1 METREW
7 IAAVGGQG
15 ERLAAAAD
23 RAGLTAPVPTC
34 PDWTV
39 RDLLL
44 HIGGVHRWAATFVGQ
59 ARTEPI
65 DIGEPHEIADSLPD
79 DAGLVAWFR
88 DGVTGLVDV
97 LTAAPADLDCWKFM
111 RTAPSGS
118 SFWARR
124 QAHETTIHSVDA
136 EAAAGL
142 PSPIPSSLAV
152 DGVDE
157 LLCGFLPRNRRL
169 HADTDRSVLV
179 SATDT
184 GDHWLISYGPDRP
197 AASRVPDP
205 VDTDAT
211 LAGTAA
217 ELYLS
222 LWNRRPWHGLSS
234 DEGLAELWADK
245 VQVCWS

>member
-1 METREW
+1 MQTREW

-15 ERLAAAAD
+15 ERLAAAAE
-23 RAGLTAPVPTC
+23 RAGLAAPVPTC
-34 PDWTV
+34 PEWVV

-44 HIGGVHRWAATFVGQ
+44 HLGGVHRWAATFVGQ

-65 DIGEPHEIADSLPD
+65 DIGEPHEIADAVPD
-79 DAGLVAWFR
+79 DAGLVDWFR
-88 DGVTGLVDV
+88 DGVTELVDV

-118 SFWARR
+118 LFWARR

-142 PSPIPSSLAV
+142 DSPIPSPLAV

-169 HADTDRSVLV
+169 RADTETSVLV

-184 GDHWLISYGPDRP
+184 GDNWLIRYGPERP
-197 AASRVPDP
+197 ATARVPAP
-205 VDTDAT
+205 VKADTT
-211 LAGTAA
+211 LAGTAS
-217 ELYLS
+217 ELYLA
-222 LWNRRPWHGLSS
+222 LWNRRSWHGLSS
-234 DEGLAELWADK
+234 DDGLATRWADN
-245 VQVCWS
+245 VQVRWS

>member
-1 METREW
+1 MQTREW

-15 ERLAAAAD
+15 ERLAAAAE

-34 PDWTV
+34 PDWVV

-44 HIGGVHRWAATFVGQ
+44 HTGGVHRWAATFVGQ

-65 DIGEPHEIADSLPD
+65 DVGEPHEIDDSVPD
-79 DAGLVAWFR
+79 DDGLIAWFR
-88 DGVTGLVDV
+88 DGVTALVDV
-97 LTAAPADLDCWKFM
+97 LTAAPADLDCWTFM

-142 PSPIPSSLAV
+142 PSPIPAPLAA

-157 LLCGFLPRNRRL
+157 LLCGFLPRSRRL
-169 HADTDRSVLV
+169 RAEAERSVLV

-184 GDHWLISYGPDRP
+184 GDNWFVRYGPERP
-197 AASRVPDP
+197 AAERVPEP
-205 VDTDAT
+205 VAADTT
-211 LAGTAA
+211 VAGTAS
-217 ELYLS
+217 ELYLA
-222 LWNRRPWHGLSS
+222 LWNRHPWHGLTA
-234 DEGLAELWADK
+234 DDGLAALWADNM
-245 VQVCWS
+245 QVRWS

>member
-15 ERLAAAAD
+15 ERLAAAAEQ
-23 RAGLTAPVPTC
+23 AGLTAPVPTC
-34 PDWTV
+34 PDWVV

-44 HIGGVHRWAATFVGQ
+44 HTGGVHRWAATFVGQ

-65 DIGEPHEIADSLPD
+65 DIGEAYEIADTLPHD
-79 DAGLVAWFR
+79 D
-88 DGVTGLVDV
+88 GLVDV

-118 SFWARR
+118 TFWARR

-142 PSPIPSSLAV
+142 PSPIPSPLAA

-169 HADTDRSVLV
+169 RADSERSVLV

-184 GDHWLISYGPDRP
+184 GDHWLVRYGPERP
-197 AASRVPDP
+197 AASRVPEP
-205 VDTDAT
+205 VEADTT

-222 LWNRRPWHGLSS
+222 LWNRRPWHGLTS
-234 DEGLAELWADK
+234 DDGLADLWSDT
-245 VQVCWS
+245 VQVRWS

>member
-15 ERLAAAAD
+15 ERLAAAAEQ
-23 RAGLTAPVPTC
+23 AGLTAPVPTC
-34 PDWTV
+34 PDWVV

-44 HIGGVHRWAATFVGQ
+44 HLGGVHRWAATFVGQ

-65 DIGEPHEIADSLPD
+65 DIAEPHDIADELPD
-79 DAGLVAWFR
+79 DGGLIAWFR
-88 DGVTGLVDV
+88 AGVTELVDV
-97 LTAAPADLDCWKFM
+97 LTTAPADLDCWHFM

-142 PSPIPSSLAV
+142 PSPIPSALAA

-157 LLCGFLPRNRRL
+157 MLCGFLPRNRRL
-169 HADTDRSVLV
+169 HADSERSVLV

-184 GDHWLISYGPDRP
+184 GDHWLVRYGPERP
-197 AASRVPDP
+197 AASRVPEAVKAD
-205 VDTDAT
+205 DTI
-211 LAGTAA
+211 AGTAA
-217 ELYLS
+217 DLYLS
-222 LWNRRPWHGLSS
+222 LWNRRPWDGLTGDDGLS
-234 DEGLAELWADK
+234 GLWADK
-245 VQVCWS
+245 VQVRWS

>member
-1 METREW
+1 MDTREW

-15 ERLAAAAD
+15 ERLAAAAE
-23 RAGLTAPVPTC
+23 RAGLAAPVPTC
-34 PDWTV
+34 PDWVV

-44 HIGGVHRWAATFVGQ
+44 HLGGVHRWAATIVGQ

-65 DIGEPHEIADSLPD
+65 DLAEPHDIADELPD
-79 DAGLVAWFR
+79 DGGLIAWFR

-142 PSPIPSSLAV
+142 RSPIPSPLAA

-157 LLCGFLPRNRRL
+157 MLCGFLPRNRRL
-169 HADTDRSVLV
+169 HADEERSVLV

-184 GDHWLISYGPDRP
+184 GDNWLVRYGPERP
-197 AASRVPDP
+197 VASRVPAP
-205 VDTDAT
+205 VDADSTV
-211 LAGTAA
+211 AGTAE

-222 LWNRRPWHGLSS
+222 LWNRRPWHGLTG
-234 DEGLAELWADK
+234 DEGLASLWSDK
-245 VQVCWS
+245 VQVRWS

>member
-34 PDWTV
+34 PDWVV

-44 HIGGVHRWAATFVGQ
+44 HVGGVHRWAATFVGQ

-65 DIGEPHEIADSLPD
+65 DIGEAHEIADSLPD
-79 DAGLVAWFR
+79 DADLVAWFR

-124 QAHETTIHSVDA
+124 QAHETTIHSIDA

-169 HADTDRSVLV
+169 HADTERSVLV

-197 AASRVPDP
+197 AASRVPEP
-205 VDTDAT
+205 VDTDTT

-222 LWNRRPWHGLSS
+222 LWNRRPWHGLTT
-234 DEGLAELWADK
+234 DEGLADLWADK
-245 VQVCWS
+245 VQVRWS